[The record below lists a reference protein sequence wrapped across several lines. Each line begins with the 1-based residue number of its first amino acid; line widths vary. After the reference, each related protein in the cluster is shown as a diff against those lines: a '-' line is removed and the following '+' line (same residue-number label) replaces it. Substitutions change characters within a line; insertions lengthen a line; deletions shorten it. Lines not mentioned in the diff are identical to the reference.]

1 MFRRP
6 VAPPLPS
13 TGSLPRGNG
22 PRFADRIGLQVAF
35 ELFVLTVLL
44 AGASCLLARTA
55 GVPLVIALPASL
67 VVLAGIAVPV
77 WHGLPALA
85 ETGRFGLANAI
96 TLGRAGIACL
106 LAGLLAAIGLA
117 DLVQQSAPVTP
128 LLSWTLVGLGTAAAI
143 LDGVDGWV
151 ARRFGPATGY
161 GARFDMEVDAG
172 SILLLAALVW
182 QTGAADLLGVPAL
195 WVLAIG
201 LMRYGFAAAG
211 RVIPTLR
218 GPLPQTR
225 PQVLRRKAAC
235 VVQQAA
241 LVAALAPPL
250 HGAVAAGLLA
260 FALAVLIF
268 SFNADC
274 RHLLRAGADGR

>member
-13 TGSLPRGNG
+13 TGPMSRDSG
-22 PRFADRIGLQVAF
+22 PRFGDRIGLQVASG
-35 ELFVLTVLL
+35 LIILATLL
-44 AGASCLLARTA
+44 VGASCLLARTA
-55 GVPLVIALPASL
+55 GVPLQIALPASL
-67 VVLAGIAVPV
+67 IVLAGIAVPV
-77 WHGLPALA
+77 WQGLPALA
-85 ETGRFGLANAI
+85 ETGRFGVANAI

-117 DLVQQSAPVTP
+117 DLVQQSAPVSAM
-128 LLSWTLVGLGTAAAI
+128 LSWTLVGLGTVAAM

-172 SILLLAALVW
+172 SILLLSALVW
-182 QTGAADLLGVPAL
+182 QTGAADLPGLPAL

-211 RVIPTLR
+211 RLVPALR
-218 GPLPQTR
+218 GPLPQSR
-225 PQVLRRKAAC
+225 LQALRRKAAC
-235 VVQQAA
+235 VVQQVS
-241 LVAALAPPL
+241 LIAALAPPL

-260 FALAVLIF
+260 SALAVLIF

-274 RHLLRAGADGR
+274 RHLLRGGADGR